1 MGHERSAGMDPIAGD
16 MTDRDPLSELTST
29 FSETARNLFSAG
41 SVHSTLE
48 QVVSIAVE
56 TIEGCDFAGLFIT
69 EGGVLVTPVLT
80 DPIVAVID
88 SLQHETGEG
97 PCLEAIAQGV
107 MVYCDDLETDG
118 RWPRFGPRAG
128 QHGMRSA
135 LALPLTT
142 SGTLGAVNLYASYPA
157 AFGVVDR
164 AKGVILAA
172 LAGAALRSAYS
183 IEDEERR
190 IENLHSA
197 LSSREIIGQAQGILM
212 ERERIAADQAFDVL
226 RRASQYL
233 NIKLREVAQT
243 LVDTGEK
250 PETGPRDRRKGDKPG
265 GGAT

>member
-1 MGHERSAGMDPIAGD
+1 MGPISGEA
-16 MTDRDPLSELTST
+16 TDRDPVSELTET
-29 FSETARNLFSAG
+29 FSETARLLFSAG
-41 SVHSTLE
+41 SVHATLE
-48 QVVSIAVE
+48 QVVAVAVE
-56 TIEGCDFAGLFIT
+56 TIEGCDFAGLF
-69 EGGVLVTPVLT
+69 VLEDNAVVAPVLT
-80 DPIVAVID
+80 DPIVEIID
-88 SLQHETGEG
+88 SLQHQTGEG
-97 PCLEAIAQGV
+97 PCLDAIAHGVMMYGDDLKTDERWPNFGPQAAEQGV
-107 MVYCDDLETDG
+107 
-118 RWPRFGPRAG
+118 
-128 QHGMRSA
+128 RSA
-135 LALPLTT
+135 LALPLTMN
-142 SGTLGAVNLYASYPA
+142 GPNGAVNLYATFPA

-164 AKGVILAA
+164 AKGVILASLASAA
-172 LAGAALRSAYS
+172 LAAAHS

-265 GGAT
+265 ATA